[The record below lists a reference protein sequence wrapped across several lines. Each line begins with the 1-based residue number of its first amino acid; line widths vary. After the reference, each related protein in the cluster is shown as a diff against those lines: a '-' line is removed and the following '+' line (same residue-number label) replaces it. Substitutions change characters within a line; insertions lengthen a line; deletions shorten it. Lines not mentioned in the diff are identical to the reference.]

1 MEGEGDGMNSKT
13 VIINKIDTLSEAIA
27 YCKQINYVAS
37 ADELIIDFSF
47 ATFIR
52 NHYLSIIGMGLEV
65 VQNRGIKVV
74 IKKPK
79 SQKVLDTLQKIG
91 FLSKF
96 CEEKDGDDTYRTM
109 LRYTNIPLENYDLPL
124 QEFYSYFIAQFTGK
138 IDNLSPKLL
147 NKILQKIFE
156 LFSNVF
162 RHSDS
167 ALGLF
172 CSGQFY
178 PSREKFNFTI
188 VDNGV
193 TIKTNVN
200 RYLSKEFL
208 KNRST
213 ADKIF
218 GTKYEPKNGIDAIK
232 WALEDTHSTTGQ
244 GGLGLSLLME
254 FITISGGR
262 IEIISNDGYYSI
274 KDGKE
279 SFKKLEES
287 FEGTIVSI
295 ELNTVSDRYYF
306 LKEEQQDANN

>member
-1 MEGEGDGMNSKT
+1 MNSKT

-74 IKKPK
+74 IKKPR

-218 GTKYEPKNGIDAIK
+218 GTKYEPRNGIDAIK

-254 FITISGGR
+254 FITISGGS

>member
-1 MEGEGDGMNSKT
+1 MSSKT

-74 IKKPK
+74 IKKPR

-218 GTKYEPKNGIDAIK
+218 GTKYEPRNGVDAIK
-232 WALEDTHSTTGQ
+232 WALVDTHSTTGQ

-254 FITISGGR
+254 FITISGGS